1 MTVIAWSSRKRRLT
15 LKTPRDAC
23 GKQVRS
29 SALSGKLPCGGTCR
43 STLMRK
49 CLRSPL
55 WISLALDYHH
65 HLPTLPAHPLPS
77 LSLLDHVLTKA
88 TLPLKYLIGIK
99 AQVAKHHPV
108 SLSHC
113 DMFRTRCGGN
123 LACLLGIGSEMLEG
137 LTAIVFVACRIML
150 RVGDGSAEHMRRSA
164 TLELGGCCDPYWP

>member
-1 MTVIAWSSRKRRLT
+1 MLRCRKRVSRTRACPNRAEQGSWLSSPCSSGKRRLT
-15 LKTPRDAC
+15 LETPRDAC

-108 SLSHC
+108 SIACSSALGA
-113 DMFRTRCGGN
+113 RCGLNAAHLSGTSSSSPR
-123 LACLLGIGSEMLEG
+123 CLVWMH
-137 LTAIVFVACRIML
+137 
-150 RVGDGSAEHMRRSA
+150 VGVR
-164 TLELGGCCDPYWP
+164 